1 MSFKKGS
8 DYDVHDLRTL
18 GHTKE
23 TRKLM
28 KEKTTKLW
36 QDPEFRER
44 QSKAHMGNEVTQE
57 TREKISKTMTGYVKS
72 EEHCKN
78 LSDSLAKRS
87 LMNDEQR
94 EHLRKVNLGKKQSVE
109 TIAKR
114 SESLKGKTGKRYVYK
129 TPMGDFTSMAKAKKA
144 NNLSEDQ
151 LRRRCLDEWDGFS
164 RIQLPKKSEQKLDK

>member
-8 DYDVHDLRTL
+8 DYDIHDLRTL

-23 TRKLM
+23 SRKLM
-28 KEKTTKLW
+28 SEKLLKVW
-36 QDPEFRER
+36 QDPEYREN

-57 TREKISKTMTGYVKS
+57 TREKISTTMTGYIKS
-72 EEHCKN
+72 EEHRKN

-94 EHLRKVNLGKKQSVE
+94 EHLRQVNLGKKQSAD
-109 TIAKR
+109 TLAKR

-129 TPMGDFTSMAKAKKA
+129 TPMGDFTSLSKGAKA
-144 NNLSEDQ
+144 NNMSDDQ

-164 RIQLPKKSEQKLDK
+164 RIKLPKKT